1 LTLEIKKYCGS
12 EQDTKTAQQQRRV
25 EELLATNSSCFEYEG
40 RTYEVHQD
48 VFPPQSAYTTSMLLS
63 QVAERAAHS
72 KNALDMGCGT
82 GIVAFVMKSHGA
94 ANVWAVDIHEAA
106 IRNARVNALKY
117 EEFKNIVFFR
127 SDLFLSVPCDIKFD
141 LIVFNHPYYAIKGA
155 RIMGMGCDGGRPI
168 IARFLQNVREY
179 CASPVTILMPFSSIA
194 GSDNDPS
201 TIAKDLGYAVETIDV
216 QHNQGMEH
224 FVYQITNE

>member
-1 LTLEIKKYCGS
+1 
-12 EQDTKTAQQQRRV
+12 
-25 EELLATNSSCFEYEG
+25 
-40 RTYEVHQD
+40 
-48 VFPPQSAYTTSMLLS
+48 
-63 QVAERAAHS
+63 
-72 KNALDMGCGT
+72 
-82 GIVAFVMKSHGA
+82 
-94 ANVWAVDIHEAA
+94 
-106 IRNARVNALKY
+106 
-117 EEFKNIVFFR
+117 
-127 SDLFLSVPCDIKFD
+127 
-141 LIVFNHPYYAIKGA
+141 
-155 RIMGMGCDGGRPI
+155 MGMGCDGGRPI